1 MIVIHSEAVCAA
13 TTMITA
19 ATSLVLI
26 VLELS
31 LFGSNQAT
39 VDIVGVQCG
48 VQPIGPDELA
58 EKEIDALPG
67 EWPWHAAIYQIGSNG
82 TQYVCG
88 GTMIDERFI
97 VTAAQCVCDRDRGVK
112 LSNEAVL
119 VRLGVLNLG
128 ASVQL
133 MSQQYSV
140 EEIIVHPKF
149 TLGDYRADIAVL
161 KLSLVVRFSYYV
173 HPICVDQEGE
183 LRESPGTFV
192 GWGSA
197 NVTSD
202 LNDVQLPIHSGSA
215 CPSNDEGSFCGGSAN
230 FTYVCS
236 GDIGGGIYTNKT
248 TWNLVG
254 ILTLGDK
261 NVDNEECRIDGYAT
275 FIKVNSYI
283 PWIEKVTKL
292 ELVEKND
299 DYKFVIPNGVP
310 AKKCAVKE
318 IESTNSSFNH
328 LPQDCGRYAVNRVLH
343 GQKTELFEFPWMAIV
358 RYLVAPIHE
367 LENLCVGSLISNRYV
382 LTAAH
387 CVKES
392 KKPYQ
397 VRLGEHTMD
406 QEEDCR
412 LDDDRE
418 CAPPVRDYNIEC
430 IVQHRGYNKRL
441 QKNNI
446 ALIRLDQDVT
456 FEDHIQPIC
465 LPTSPHLKALQLPR
479 YIVTGWGDTDDG
491 DKSMTLLKTMLP
503 QANRSECQAWMSLR
517 GLQLTE
523 EQLCVGETDG
533 ADTCKGDGG
542 APLGYS
548 AKYNRGMHFVQFGI
562 VSFGSGCG
570 VVPSVYTRVASYM
583 DWITA
588 NMQP

>member
-1 MIVIHSEAVCAA
+1 
-13 TTMITA
+13 MIT

-48 VQPIGPDELA
+48 VQPIGPEELA

-67 EWPWHAAIYQIGSNG
+67 EWPWHAAIYQIGING

-202 LNDVQLPIHSGSA
+202 LNDLQLPIHSGSA
-215 CPSNDEGSFCGGSAN
+215 CPSIDEGSFCGGYAN

-236 GDIGGGIYTNKT
+236 GDIGGGIYTNNMK

-254 ILTLGDK
+254 ILTMLGDK
-261 NVDNEECRIDGYAT
+261 NVDNEKCRIDGYAT
-275 FIKVNSYI
+275 FIKVNNYI

-292 ELVEKND
+292 ELVEKDD
-299 DYKFVIPNGVP
+299 DYKFVI
-310 AKKCAVKE
+310 
-318 IESTNSSFNH
+318 H
-328 LPQDCGRYAVNRVLH
+328 
-343 GQKTELFEFPWMAIV
+343 
-358 RYLVAPIHE
+358 
-367 LENLCVGSLISNRYV
+367 
-382 LTAAH
+382 
-387 CVKES
+387 
-392 KKPYQ
+392 
-397 VRLGEHTMD
+397 
-406 QEEDCR
+406 
-412 LDDDRE
+412 
-418 CAPPVRDYNIEC
+418 
-430 IVQHRGYNKRL
+430 
-441 QKNNI
+441 
-446 ALIRLDQDVT
+446 
-456 FEDHIQPIC
+456 HIQPIC

-542 APLGYS
+542 APLGFS
-548 AKYNRGMHFVQFGI
+548 AEYNRGMRFVQFGI